1 MKIFTDA
8 LLSAAFVLASLP
20 AAHAAALADPEM
32 FGICE
37 HVSIRIDNFGGE
49 FERRDTVFAGLRA
62 AGIRWVRTDFR
73 WMGCTWPW
81 ETEGEYNWYD
91 FDCVFDS
98 AEAHGVS
105 VLPILLG
112 DNPWTGDKAFNDLD
126 GWCEFVRLF
135 VARYKDRISA
145 VEIWNEPNLSNAWSG
160 TTAQYVTLLRRSYTT
175 VKAVDPS
182 IRVVLGGIAGNPS
195 DYLDDL
201 YSAGAQGAFD
211 VMNFHPYNG
220 QRAPAAEW
228 ETSSG
233 FLGLT
238 KTPQSIPLWID
249 RVRAAMNSSGDSGKP
264 IWITEIGW
272 YTAGASG
279 AVSEAVQA
287 EYVAAIVPLATS
299 KGVEKLFLYEF
310 RAPEVTLDTNP
321 QESHFGIVHADFSPK
336 PAYRAYRN
344 AIYEAVHGTA
354 DPDADA
360 VFLISADGWGVQSAS
375 MAGGWSDGAAPHTD
389 ADYLVALGEEPGLWT
404 TNAPVETVFAGRS
417 LTLGQANGGA
427 VGMLRLLGWGS
438 TFTVSDLRLNGG
450 SCRLTGSTG
459 GSGETLAG
467 AVSVRT
473 TAARP
478 FVFRADPDGT
488 RGFTLASTL
497 SGAAGTALRFEAD
510 GGSSLLLALSGDAS
524 AYAGGY
530 ILDGGAVTG
539 RLSSAALAGPSGA
552 GAIALRNGAALAPF
566 ADGQVF
572 TTARA
577 LSSEDGSAR
586 IDVEE
591 GQTLTLAAPIS
602 GVFRKTG
609 SGTLV
614 LDGGTTGPGRIVA
627 AGGEVRVDIDTA
639 QFISAIDGGRVVYCV
654 PAGSLASAQS
664 IATVSVPGP
673 LAAGDVAVSE
683 GAAALGWATSV
694 RYEEN
699 AADPGTFTAYIDVVP
714 APRATLGTDSFEAY
728 APGTAAAALPGW
740 TGGGSVATATPSL
753 GDPPGWP
760 IPGETHER
768 VLAVD
773 GLAMR
778 SWGDSFARDSQSI
791 DCLVQVRIPG
801 SDNWR
806 DWVLDDADAQL
817 RLAFDTDGAPCLWH
831 AGEDGEGVWTRL
843 TALRAYADGD
853 WVRVSADLDYP
864 ASGAAFAQVRFDGSC
879 CIAPVGRRN
888 PSDAT
893 PNGGSWFRLLAPA
906 ATRRKVSAIEF
917 ADATGVDDLVL
928 ASHAPALA
936 PDFPTGSVTSSGG
949 IPFAWFDG
957 YGIPRDP
964 AGDPDADGFTDL
976 AEYGAGTDPLDPA
989 SHPPEATVFIVR

>member
-8 LLSAAFVLASLP
+8 LLSAAFALASLS
-20 AAHAAALADPEM
+20 AAHAVASDPGA

-37 HVSIRIDNFGGE
+37 HVTWSASAAGE
-49 FERRDTVFAGLRA
+49 YENRDTAFARCAA
-62 AGIRWVRTDFR
+62 AGIEWLRCDVCWQYCATSSGIWSWGQID
-73 WMGCTWPW
+73 
-81 ETEGEYNWYD
+81 N
-91 FDCVFDS
+91 VFAS
-98 AEAHGVS
+98 AELRGIR
-105 VLPILLG
+105 LFPILRG
-112 DNPWTGDKAFNDLD
+112 TNPVTGGEAYNDLD
-126 GWCEFVRLF
+126 AWGEFVRQF
-135 VARYKDRISA
+135 TTRYQGRLCA
-145 VEIWNEPNLSNAWSG
+145 VEIWNEPDLSTFWTG
-160 TTAQYVTLLRRSYTT
+160 TATQFATLVQRSYAAI
-175 VKAVDPS
+175 KAIDPS
-182 IRVVLGGIAGNPS
+182 ITVVLGGVTAGGTDFLS
-195 DYLDDL
+195 SL
-201 YSAGAQGAFD
+201 YSNGVKNYCDAVAY
-211 VMNFHPYNG
+211 HPYVWPHAPDEEWRTGNIFSGYTYHSFVRNINAVKSIMTSNG
-220 QRAPAAEW
+220 DG
-228 ETSSG
+228 S
-233 FLGLT
+233 
-238 KTPQSIPLWID
+238 KPLWLTQ
-249 RVRAAMNSSGDSGKP
+249 VGWPSGGNN
-264 IWITEIGW
+264 G
-272 YTAGASG
+272 
-279 AVSEAVQA
+279 VSEAQQA
-287 EYVAAIVPLATS
+287 AYLTNAVSIAFAN
-299 KGVEKLFLYEF
+299 GVEKFFAYELK
-310 RAPEVTLDTNP
+310 APETDASDP
-321 QESHFGIVHADFSPK
+321 ESFFGILHSDYSFK
-336 PAYRAYRN
+336 PAYLAYRD
-344 AIYEAVHGTA
+344 AIVKTESGAE
-354 DPDADA
+354 DPYAAA
-360 VFLISADGWGVQSAS
+360 VFLLSGDNWDVQSFAT
-375 MAGGWSDGAAPHTD
+375 AGNWSDGAAPHSD
-389 ADYLVALGEEPGLWT
+389 ADYLVANLGSAGLWFPLSGDAT
-404 TNAPVETVFAGRS
+404 FGGRS
-417 LTLGQANGGA
+417 LA
-427 VGMLRLLGWGS
+427 VGRIGGLQGRVRNIGWGNTITIGS
-438 TFTVSDLRLNGG
+438 LALNNGRWTVAAGG
-450 SCRLTGSTG
+450 DAATGV
-459 GSGETLAG
+459 TLAG
-467 AVSVRT
+467 TAIVNAPASEPFIFTADAVDTDSPRLL
-473 TAARP
+473 
-478 FVFRADPDGT
+478 
-488 RGFTLASTL
+488 TLASTL

-539 RLSSAALAGPSGA
+539 RLSAAALAGPSGA
-552 GAIALRNGAALAPF
+552 GAISLRNGAVLAPF

-572 TTARA
+572 ATARA
-577 LSSEDGSAR
+577 LSAEDGSAR
-586 IDVEE
+586 IDVPA
-591 GQTLTLAAPIS
+591 GQTFTLAAPIS
-602 GVFRKTG
+602 GVFCKTG

-614 LDGGTTGPGRIVA
+614 MDGGTIGTGRIVV

-728 APGTAAAALPGW
+728 APGTATAALPGW
-740 TGGGSVATATPSL
+740 TGGGSVATATPAV

-773 GLAMR
+773 GLATR

-806 DWVLDDADAQL
+806 DWVFDDADAQL

-879 CIAPVGRRN
+879 CIAPAGRRN